1 MLRAGRWAVT
11 AALAAAILTGAR
23 LDAAAAQQRPLIDVP
38 YLPQTEQLCGGAAAA
53 MVMRYWGDREI
64 RPERFAGLVD
74 PATKGIHTTAL
85 AEFVRE
91 RGWQAVASAAPAE
104 QPLSPVINQL
114 TQGRPVIALLEE
126 RPNVYHYVVV
136 IGATDAEVI
145 VHDPARRPHRILAVA
160 DFTRRWNAAERW
172 MLVILPPAGGVANV
186 AGSATTPDA
195 SVAPDIAPPD
205 TPPADSPCA
214 ALVAQGVALGRA
226 NKRDEA
232 EQVLVA
238 ATTQCPG
245 EASGWGELAGL
256 RFVEHRYPDA
266 TRLAAHALTLAPD
279 DANARSVLATAL
291 YLQGHLVE
299 ALAAWNEAGRPRV
312 DLISIEGLE
321 RMDYPL
327 AIERLG
333 LRPGDMLT
341 PNVFVRAE
349 RRLEALPSASSSAL
363 TYAPDAG
370 GRANVEATIKERS
383 LLPKGAIGWALVGL
397 RSAFLR
403 EVSLDIAG
411 LTGQGDVSSP
421 AYRWSANRPRVRG
434 VFEMP
439 APGRLPGIVTLDAFW
454 ERQSYAP
461 PTPGAPVIREERRRG
476 AVQFSDWAAGWLRWT
491 AGAAADRIVDRAFV
505 SARGE
510 LNTRWL
516 DDRVW
521 ARAAGERWGATD
533 GGAGFSSG
541 ETSIAW
547 RSTSREAA
555 PVLSSV
561 LGFTAASD
569 QAPLAVW
576 AVAGSSSS
584 RGALAR
590 GHTLFDD
597 GVITSPLLGRRLL
610 FASAEYR
617 RPAYQSPQG
626 QLDVAAFIDLARAW
640 QRLDPTTT
648 NAQVDAGLG
657 VRIGSPLTGSAIRL
671 DVGVGLRDGHFKLSA
686 GYVVPWGQ

>member
-11 AALAAAILTGAR
+11 AALAAAILAGAG
-23 LDAAAAQQRPLIDVP
+23 LDAAAAQGRPLIDVP

-74 PATKGIHTTAL
+74 PETKGIHTTAL
-85 AEFVRE
+85 ADFVRD
-91 RGWQAVASAAPAE
+91 RGWQAVTSAAPAE
-104 QPLSPVINQL
+104 QPLSAVVSQL
-114 TQGRPVIALLEE
+114 AQGRPVIALIEE
-126 RPNVYHYVVV
+126 RPRVYHYVVV

-145 VHDPARRPHRILAVA
+145 VHDPARRPHRVLSVA

-172 MLVILPPAGGVANV
+172 MLVILPPA
-186 AGSATTPDA
+186 AGSANIVGAAGPPAT
-195 SVAPDIAPPD
+195 SVAPE
-205 TPPADSPCA
+205 TPAAATQTADSPCA

-232 EQVLVA
+232 ERVLMA
-238 ATTQCPG
+238 ATTQCSG
-245 EASGWGELAGL
+245 DASGWGELAGL
-256 RFVEHRYPDA
+256 RFIERRYPEA
-266 TRLAAHALTLAPD
+266 SRLAAHALTLAPD
-279 DANARSVLATAL
+279 DANARTVLATAL
-291 YLQGHLVE
+291 YLQGHLVD

-312 DLISIEGLE
+312 DLISIEGLD

-333 LRPGDMLT
+333 LHAGALLT
-341 PNVFVRAE
+341 PNTFVRAE

-363 TYAPDAG
+363 TYAPEPD
-370 GRANVEATIKERS
+370 GRANVQATIKERS
-383 LLPKGAIGWALVGL
+383 VLPKGAIGWALVGL

-403 EVSLDIAG
+403 EISLDVAG
-411 LTGQGDVSSP
+411 VTGQGDVSSP

-461 PTPGAPVIREERRRG
+461 ANPGTPVIREERRRG

-491 AGAAADRIVDRAFV
+491 AGGAADRLADRAFV
-505 SARGE
+505 SALGAI
-510 LNTRWL
+510 NTRWFG
-516 DDRVW
+516 DRVW
-521 ARAAGERWGATD
+521 ARAAAERWGAID
-533 GGAGFSSG
+533 GGTGFSSG
-541 ETSIAW
+541 DTSIAW
-547 RSTSREAA
+547 RSTSQEAA
-555 PVLSSV
+555 PVLSGV
-561 LGFTAASD
+561 LGFTAASE

-617 RPAYQSPQG
+617 RPAYKSAQG
-626 QLDVAAFIDLARAW
+626 QLDVAGFIDLARAW

-648 NAQVDAGLG
+648 NTQVDAGLG

-671 DVGVGLRDGHFKLSA
+671 DVGVGLGDGHVKLSA
-686 GYVVPWGQ
+686 GYLVPWGQ